1 MRSGSVKNQ
10 WFFFCR
16 VLSVLVLAVSLFV
29 LTGCKS
35 DDLLK
40 PTKIDDFDYT
50 RVINNHL
57 TLMDFAYH
65 LEDCKLNVVQIQ
77 PIRADVLRAANAAA
91 ILIDKDE
98 IGVYYYNTDVEQQ
111 RKLLESIYDNGFVYI
126 LGFRFPVFMAGSFV
140 LTGVEKHP
148 KKKEIVEALRSFK

>member
-1 MRSGSVKNQ
+1 
-10 WFFFCR
+10 
-16 VLSVLVLAVSLFV
+16 
-29 LTGCKS
+29 
-35 DDLLK
+35 
-40 PTKIDDFDYT
+40 
-50 RVINNHL
+50 
-57 TLMDFAYH
+57 MDFAYH